1 MNTVL
6 INISDENNLRAR
18 LKVAAA
24 KRGETMT
31 MLATNALEAVVS
43 REERSHTTEAGGDG
57 ISYPTSRSRSG

>member
-6 INISDENNLRAR
+6 VTISDEDNLRAR

-43 REERSHTTEAGGDG
+43 REERNYETGVEKEVVDILPVEGV
-57 ISYPTSRSRSG
+57 